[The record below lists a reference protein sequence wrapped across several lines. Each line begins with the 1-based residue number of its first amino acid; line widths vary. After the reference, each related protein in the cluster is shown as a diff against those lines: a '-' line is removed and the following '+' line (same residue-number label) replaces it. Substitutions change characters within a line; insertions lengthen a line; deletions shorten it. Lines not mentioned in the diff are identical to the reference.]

1 MNTPKYKNGV
11 SNAAIITLNKNPA
24 KSKPLNKLQSIS
36 PKKQS
41 KSNTVA
47 VSTNCDRNVEQLLR
61 NQRCLPFVIR
71 FQ

>member
-24 KSKPLNKLQSIS
+24 NSKPLNKLQSIS

-61 NQRCLPFVIR
+61 NQRCFPLVIR